1 MNDPKNG
8 GAAPGAAPGA
18 PTSQRTSNEIP
29 ASQAKPREVESVKLP
44 TLELPKGGGAI
55 RGIGEKVSTNVAM
68 GTAGVSVPI
77 KTSPGRGGF
86 GPQLGLSYSS
96 GAGNG
101 LFGLG
106 WGLGV
111 PSVSRRTDKRIPSY
125 DEEDTFLYGDEE
137 ELVPQLAGGAPVAY
151 EDALDGLD
159 EADLLVDCERF
170 LPRVEGAHA
179 RIERITESDGNVF
192 WRVTTPDNTT
202 HIFGR
207 SADARVV
214 DPDQPTRVY
223 RWLLERTYDD
233 RGNVAQYE
241 YKQEDL
247 VGVDPLAVYERNRW
261 AGTCGQLHPKRIYYG
276 NRAAYDLAHAPMAH
290 DEDDFL
296 FVVAFDYGEHVT
308 SALFEDRPTGA
319 VPHPPAWAHRQDAFS
334 THRQGFEL
342 RTRRLC
348 QRVLMFHRFDVEAPD
363 LVAVT
368 CFHYDPSPAATL
380 LRRTWIE
387 GHGNDDTVGLSVL
400 ASPPL
405 DFDYGPATLDEHL
418 GAVAPEDLAGLPEGL
433 DGQRYRWVDLDLEGL
448 PGVLTEQGG
457 HWFYKRNQGDGH
469 FGATKALDTLPNLA
483 TLRGGAAL
491 TDLGGDGGLQLVAA
505 APAQGFFERG
515 ADGSWESFRT
525 FQRPLNVPLSDPNVK
540 LLDLDGD
547 GMADVLVSEDD
558 VFCWYP
564 SQGRVGYAPGRRQVM
579 ALDDEKGPRLVF
591 ADPEQS
597 IFLADM
603 SGDGLTDLVRIRN
616 GSICYWP
623 NLGYGRF
630 GAKVTMAG
638 SPVFDREESFRR
650 DRVQLS
656 DVDGTGTTDVMYL
669 GPTETRLW
677 RNQSGNRFGAAELL
691 YGVPPVSNVGS
702 VHVVDLLGK
711 GTTCV
716 VWSSPLPGDATAP
729 LRYDDLFQGRKPYLL
744 EATRNN
750 LGAETVFEYE
760 SSTRHYLDDR
770 AAGRPWV
777 TKLPFPV
784 QVVAKV
790 RTRDLVTGSEH
801 VASYRYHHGYYDRTE
816 KEFRGF
822 GMVEQTDAES
832 FAPYVGSGVFGESP
846 TDVMNVPPVV
856 TKTWSHTGAWFEGQR
871 IEEHFRAHEY
881 YRGAAASFRGEDH
894 VLNARLPITVLPEG
908 LPPSA
913 QREACRA
920 LRGRTLRTEVYAND
934 GTASAGIP
942 YQIAEANFRVAVV
955 QEKGRHAV
963 VRVDPGESIS
973 FQTERDDA
981 DPRVAHT
988 LTLAVDDYGT
998 VTKSIAVV
1006 YPRRVSFTKPEGM
1019 SDEIQDVIRAAQSQL
1034 YITYSETDVAHAAAA
1049 LGPYRLGV
1057 PLAARSYEVLW
1068 RTVESD
1074 PAPDTPTV
1082 PPEDRFFRV
1091 DDFESLLLLTS
1102 ADDVVAP
1109 AAPASLSSAASPQF
1123 QRRLLEASRAF
1134 YWNDDLDAA
1143 LAHGAFGARALPFET
1158 RVAAFTNAHL
1168 DAIYGARIPSTSAT
1182 TDTRSELLTTLGA
1195 YLHEDAFWWARGGG
1209 ARPSATHFY
1218 QPTEFY
1224 DAWHM
1229 DAVGG
1234 TSTPKS
1240 TVTYDDY
1247 ALFAEETA
1255 DVLGNVSLVE
1265 MDYHLLQPSQV
1276 TDPNG
1281 NVSLVRYDALGRVV
1295 ETYALGKGGAEGD
1308 RLASTGVTALPGAI
1322 FEYSLNSATPVT
1334 FSPTTPVSARAVVR
1348 TQHRGESFEEA
1359 RAYSDG
1365 FGRELLTKT
1374 KVEPATEGGAARW
1387 IGSGRTVFNNKGNA
1401 VKKYEPYFST
1411 TDAYES
1417 EASVVATGV
1426 TPVLHYDALGR
1437 LMETELPDGTRTR
1450 VVFSAWHEEH
1460 WDPNDTVEGNAWAAA
1475 CEAMPATDPRKAA
1488 QMAALAQALTHRD
1501 TPTKVYLDT
1510 LARPVVSTA
1519 DNTLYGEDKTL
1530 YPTRVALDVQGR
1542 QSEVIDA
1549 LGRRVQWQGFDLLGR
1564 ALWTRMMDASGGL
1577 EPTTGATI
1585 PDALET
1591 AVVRMLPDVAG
1602 QSLRKWSERGYEFR
1616 HDYDVARRPIAV
1628 WMRRRD
1634 DPDLTGSTVITPEQT
1649 PVMTEHFR
1657 YGEELTTTA
1666 ATFNLRGRLWRSY
1679 DGAGLVQHIQHDL
1692 HGNLTAASRRLLQGH
1707 RDAVDWAVVA
1717 AAAVGTGLDAADDLA
1732 LSAEA
1737 FESSSIFDALGRVVD
1752 MVPPHSTDMAAP
1764 ATHARL
1770 VRQTYN
1776 QAGLLATVEAR
1787 FGTDTSDFTPL
1798 LVGVTYNARRQREQ
1812 VVHGNG
1818 ITTDYTYD
1826 DRSFRLTRLLA
1837 TRGTGG
1843 ALKTA
1848 QDLGYTYDA
1857 AGNVVAIEDAAGA
1870 AAQPLVEALTSA
1882 STSAY
1887 TYDSLYRLVTATGR
1901 EHPATVGDSESELE
1915 AESGRFAHA
1924 NDLTGLRGYTES
1936 YDYDAVGNLLAV
1948 THGVPSDTTQS
1959 WVRDYRYAAG
1969 DNRLM
1974 STRLPADLSTVP
1986 TASLP
1991 ERYAYDA
1998 HGNMT
2003 AMPHLPTMAWD
2014 AYEQLSAASNAGGA
2028 GRVECHFQYDAQ
2040 GQRVR
2045 KAVEH
2050 YAADACTI
2058 VEERIYFGGFE
2069 VYRRHTG
2076 SSVAAAVDKEV
2087 QSLHLMDGEQ
2097 RIALHDTRTKQP
2109 STGGSVETPAVGARV
2124 TRLRYQ
2130 HGNHLGSACLE
2141 TDEAGALVSYEEY
2154 HPYGTTAI
2162 LYTRDGDGDEPK
2174 RYRFTGMER
2183 DETGLQYHSARY
2195 YAPWLGRWT
2204 SPDPS
2209 GLVDGTNEYQYCD
2222 SNPVVTVDTSGRWG
2236 IRDALRAVGNHAI
2249 MQAGQTAGLALHAV
2263 GAVVGTAL
2271 TVAALATPVLGRRVA
2286 ERIGNQIVSD
2296 SRAAYRRE
2304 GGGVDG
2310 ALAVVNQFNPVYH
2323 ALVEG
2328 HAAQRELD
2336 AGHHFQAG
2344 LHQGRAVG
2352 QAIDAVMMATG
2363 AAPVINRGL
2372 GAARRAISG
2381 TARGAGREL
2390 SGGIERLLRGAP
2402 EGPAA
2407 ASVGSGGITSQPV
2420 TREGILRALRQQGS
2434 PEAHATATAIRRG
2447 AVDLQIR
2454 PISPDGRYGEH
2465 PLGTNIVRVFADA
2478 NPRGAIQAA
2487 GTAAHELT
2495 HVLQRLT
2502 SSSYHRGHEFEAFMR
2517 QARVDSG
2524 FQSALHSTYPGHSS
2538 LADVIWTHIKS
2549 HPVYAKVPNPPGVP

>member
-8 GAAPGAAPGA
+8 GSAPGAAPGA

-96 GAGNG
+96 GSGNG

-111 PSVSRRTDKRIPSY
+111 PSVSRRTDKRIPTY
-125 DEEDTFLYGDEE
+125 DEQDTFLYGDEE
-137 ELVPQLAGGAPVAY
+137 ELVPQLAGDHPATY
-151 EDALDGLD
+151 EDVLDGDTREDHL
-159 EADLLVDCERF
+159 ADCERF
-170 LPRVEGAHA
+170 LPRVEGSHA
-179 RIERITESDGNVF
+179 RIERVTESDGNVF
-192 WRVTTPDNTT
+192 WRVTTRDNTT

-207 SADARVV
+207 SEQARVV
-214 DPDQPTRVY
+214 DPDRPTRVY

-233 RGNVAQYE
+233 RGNVAEYE
-241 YKQEDL
+241 YKREDL
-247 VGVDPLAVYERNRW
+247 AGVDPLAVYERNRDL
-261 AGTCGQLHPKRIYYG
+261 GTCGQRHLKRIYYG
-276 NRAAYDLAHAPMAH
+276 NRAPYDLAHAPLAH
-290 DEDDFL
+290 AEDDFL
-296 FVVAFDYGEHVT
+296 FVALFDHGEHPT
-308 SALFEDRPTGA
+308 NGLFEDRPTVA
-319 VPHPPAWAHRQDAFS
+319 VPHPPVWSHRQDAFS

-348 QRVLMFHRFDVEAPD
+348 QRVLMFHRFDAGVPD

-368 CFHYDPSPAATL
+368 RFSYDESPAATL

-387 GHGNDDTVGLSVL
+387 GHGNDDTVGEAVL

-418 GAVAPEDLAGLPEGL
+418 GSVAPEDLAGLPEGL

-457 HWFYKRNQGDGH
+457 HWFYKRNEGEGH

-483 TLRGGAAL
+483 RLGGGAAL

-505 APAQGFFERG
+505 APMQGFFERG
-515 ADGSWESFRT
+515 TDGSWESFQT
-525 FQRPLNVPLSDPNVK
+525 FQRPLNVPLGDPNVK

-564 SQGRVGYAPGRRQVM
+564 SQGRAGYAPGRRQVM

-638 SPVFDREESFRR
+638 APVFDHEESFRR

-677 RNQSGNRFGAAELL
+677 RNHSGNRFGAAELL

-716 VWSSPLPGDATAP
+716 VWSSPLSGDATAP
-729 LRYDDLFQGRKPYLL
+729 LRYDDLFRGRKPYLL

-750 LGAETVFEYE
+750 LGAETVFEYV

-777 TKLPFPV
+777 TKVPFPV

-822 GMVEQTDAES
+822 GMVEQTDADS
-832 FAPYVGSGVFGESP
+832 FAPYVGSGVFGQSP

-871 IEEHFRAHEY
+871 IEEHFRTHEY

-894 VLNARLPITVLPEG
+894 VLHARLPITVLPEG
-908 LPPSA
+908 LTPSA

-963 VRVDPGESIS
+963 VRVDPGETIT

-1034 YITYSETDVAHAAAA
+1034 YITYSETDVAHAAAT

-1068 RTVESD
+1068 RTVEPD

-1082 PPEDRFFRV
+1082 PPADRFFRV
-1091 DDFESLLLLTS
+1091 NDFEPLLLLTS

-1109 AAPASLSSAASPQF
+1109 AAPASLSNTGSPQF

-1134 YWNDDLDAA
+1134 YWNDDLDGPRP
-1143 LAHGAFGARALPFET
+1143 HGEFGARALPFET

-1195 YLHEDAFWWARGGG
+1195 YLYEDNFWWARGGCS
-1209 ARPSATHFY
+1209 RPSATHFY

-1255 DVLGNVSLVE
+1255 DVLGNVSLVT

-1276 TDPNG
+1276 TDPNL

-1308 RLASTGVTALPGAI
+1308 RLAGTGVTALPGAI

-1334 FSPTTPVSARAVVR
+1334 FSPSVPVSARAVVR
-1348 TQHRGESFEEA
+1348 TQHRMESFEEA

-1387 IGSGRTVFNNKGNA
+1387 IGSGRTVFNNKGHA
-1401 VKKYEPYFST
+1401 VKKYEPYFSA

-1437 LMETELPDGTRTR
+1437 LIETELPDGTHTR

-1460 WDPNDTVEGNAWAAA
+1460 WDPNDLVSGSAWEAA
-1475 CEAMPATDPRKAA
+1475 CEAMSSGDPQKVA
-1488 QMAALAQALTHRD
+1488 QMGALAQALAHRD
-1501 TPTKVYLDT
+1501 TPTTVYLDT

-1519 DNTLYGEDKTL
+1519 DNTVYGEAKTL
-1530 YPTRVALDVQGR
+1530 YATRVTLDVQGR
-1542 QSEVIDA
+1542 QSEVFDA

-1564 ALWTRMMDASGGL
+1564 ALWTRMMDASGG
-1577 EPTTGATI
+1577 PATAAGATI

-1591 AVVRMLPDVAG
+1591 AVARMLPDVAG
-1602 QSLRKWSERGYEFR
+1602 QTLRKWTERGYEF
-1616 HDYDVARRPIAV
+1616 HDTYDVARRLIEV
-1628 WMRRRD
+1628 RVHRRD
-1634 DPDLTGSTVITPEQT
+1634 DPDLTGSTVITPAQF
-1649 PVMTEHFR
+1649 PVMTEHLR
-1657 YGEELTTTA
+1657 YGEELGTA
-1666 ATFNLRGRLWRSY
+1666 AATANLRGRLWRLY
-1679 DGAGLVQHIQHDL
+1679 DGAGLIEHLQHDL
-1692 HGNLTAASRRLLQGH
+1692 HGNLISARRRLLPGH
-1707 RDAVDWAVVA
+1707 RDVADWTALA
-1717 AAAVGTGLDAADDLA
+1717 ATATGTALDDADDLA
-1732 LSAEA
+1732 LSAEG
-1737 FESSSIFDALGRVVD
+1737 FESSSTFDALGRVVD
-1752 MVPPHSTDMAAP
+1752 MVPPRSTNTAVP

-1787 FGTDTSDFTPL
+1787 FGTDTSDFTPV

-1818 ITTDYTYD
+1818 VTTDYTYD
-1826 DRSFRLTRLLA
+1826 ERSFRLTRLLA
-1837 TRGTGG
+1837 TRGTGS
-1843 ALKTA
+1843 AMKTA

-1887 TYDSLYRLVTATGR
+1887 TYDSLYRLVEATGR
-1901 EHPATVGDSESELE
+1901 EHPAAVGDSETALE
-1915 AESGRFAHA
+1915 TEGGRFVHS

-1936 YDYDAVGNLLAV
+1936 YDYDAVGNILAV
-1948 THGVPSDTTQS
+1948 THVVPSDTTKS
-1959 WVRDYRYAAG
+1959 WTRDYRYAAG
-1969 DNRLM
+1969 SNRLL
-1974 STRLPADLSTVP
+1974 STRLPTDLSTVP
-1986 TASLP
+1986 TPSLP

-2014 AYEQLSAASNAGGA
+2014 AYEQLTATTNLGGA

-2050 YAADACTI
+2050 YTSNNRTI

-2076 SSVAAAVDKEV
+2076 SGVAAAVDKEV
-2087 QSLHLMDGEQ
+2087 QTLHLLDGEQ
-2097 RIALHDTRTKQP
+2097 RVALHDTRTVQP
-2109 STGGSVETPAVGARV
+2109 GTGGSVETPAVGARV

-2130 HGNHLGSACLE
+2130 HSNHLGSACLE
-2141 TDEAGALVSYEEY
+2141 TDGEGALVSYEEY
-2154 HPYGTTAI
+2154 HPYGTSA
-2162 LYTRDGDGDEPK
+2162 LEYTRGDAEDERK

-2204 SPDPS
+2204 ACDPTGIKDGTNVYCYTSNQPIGGRDPS
-2209 GLVDGTNEYQYCD
+2209 GTEGVYDENVGVCRAEYPTCSPTNPAGLTSASASNSVRATRLHGTEQRRPSTSADASALQLPDVSEVDDSLYVPTGIVYQQYATASQEAD
-2222 SNPVVTVDTSGRWG
+2222 NSSNPWLVRAAFLGLGLLASPLAMAEEYGARSLLNAPHTVMNAGTRIGEHAARADLLLERGEGGEAGVEALNVVQNASSGFG
-2236 IRDALRAVGNHAI
+2236 AAAAVAIPVVGALEARLGGVAAAEANSSQVLTLEGEEVYFRTMSTRHA
-2249 MQAGQTAGLALHAV
+2249 ARLQTQ
-2263 GAVVGTAL
+2263 GAVVSTGETFITPSEAYASQYTGTLVRFRLRAGTTAQLEQLGFRDPAQAL
-2271 TVAALATPVLGRRVA
+2271 VA
-2286 ERIGNQIVSD
+2286 EAFPNMRPLIQGWNRFGAFFKS
-2296 SRAAYRRE
+2296 E
-2304 GGGVDG
+2304 GG
-2310 ALAVVNQFNPVYH
+2310 L
-2323 ALVEG
+2323 
-2328 HAAQRELD
+2328 
-2336 AGHHFQAG
+2336 
-2344 LHQGRAVG
+2344 
-2352 QAIDAVMMATG
+2352 
-2363 AAPVINRGL
+2363 INIGL
-2372 GAARRAISG
+2372 GQ
-2381 TARGAGREL
+2381 
-2390 SGGIERLLRGAP
+2390 
-2402 EGPAA
+2402 GPALD
-2407 ASVGSGGITSQPV
+2407 TFNQ
-2420 TREGILRALRQQGS
+2420 
-2434 PEAHATATAIRRG
+2434 
-2447 AVDLQIR
+2447 
-2454 PISPDGRYGEH
+2454 
-2465 PLGTNIVRVFADA
+2465 NIVGF
-2478 NPRGAIQAA
+2478 N
-2487 GTAAHELT
+2487 
-2495 HVLQRLT
+2495 VLR
-2502 SSSYHRGHEFEAFMR
+2502 
-2517 QARVDSG
+2517 
-2524 FQSALHSTYPGHSS
+2524 P
-2538 LADVIWTHIKS
+2538 
-2549 HPVYAKVPNPPGVP
+2549 